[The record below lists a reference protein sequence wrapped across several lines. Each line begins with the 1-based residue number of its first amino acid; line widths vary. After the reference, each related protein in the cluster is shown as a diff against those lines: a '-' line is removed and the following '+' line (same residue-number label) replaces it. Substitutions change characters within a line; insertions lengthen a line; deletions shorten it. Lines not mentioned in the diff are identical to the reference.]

1 MEQNAYEALFI
12 GVNVFIFIIALTAG
26 IMLMTTLFNMINYAN
41 NAAIVGMKGSLA
53 EGVGKVDKRIY
64 TGAQLLT
71 FYRKSRPES
80 ESDEYIEKYFVKTSE
95 EGEEEALS
103 VFIGGKD
110 TEPVKKAQP
119 IKNLNSFTKD
129 KLME

>member
-53 EGVGKVDKRIY
+53 EGVGKVDK
-64 TGAQLLT
+64 
-71 FYRKSRPES
+71 
-80 ESDEYIEKYFVKTSE
+80 EYIQEH
-95 EGEEEALS
+95 
-103 VFIGGKD
+103 
-110 TEPVKKAQP
+110 
-119 IKNLNSFTKD
+119 NC
-129 KLME
+129 